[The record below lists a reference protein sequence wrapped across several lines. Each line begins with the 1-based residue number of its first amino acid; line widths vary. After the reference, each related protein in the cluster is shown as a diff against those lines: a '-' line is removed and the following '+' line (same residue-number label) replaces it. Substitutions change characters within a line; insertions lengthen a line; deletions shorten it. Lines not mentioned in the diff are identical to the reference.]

1 MKRIFFFLLSFA
13 LLFTA
18 CNGGVTFR
26 SKLDVDT
33 GEVQFAQPQSGDTV
47 AEIETSKGTI
57 KVLLFPKYA
66 PKAVQNFVSLAQSG
80 YYDGVTFHRVVED
93 FIIQS
98 GSPDGSAN
106 GGDSVWG
113 VPFTD
118 EFSDLLHNY
127 TGALAMAN
135 SGRNTNRSQFYFVTT
150 PVGEMSD
157 ETVAQM
163 ESAGWRSRVIESY
176 KQAGG
181 LPQLDYRYTVFGQIY
196 EGLDVALSIGRVKTE
211 GEKPKK
217 DVTITSITIT
227 TIE

>member
-1 MKRIFFFLLSFA
+1 MKKIFALMLSFA

-47 AEIETSKGTI
+47 AQIETSKGTI
-57 KVLLFPKYA
+57 KVLLFPEYA

-163 ESAGWRSRVIESY
+163 ENAGWRSRVIESY

-181 LPQLDYRYTVFGQIY
+181 VPRLDYRYTVFGQIY
-196 EGLDVALSIGRVKTE
+196 EV
-211 GEKPKK
+211 P
-217 DVTITSITIT
+217 
-227 TIE
+227 